1 MRPSRAKRRAQR
13 NGGARRREQRGVG
26 RQPRGPT
33 RRPVVAV
40 RELKGAGR
48 RAVNRP
54 TGSKGPC
61 SSGRR
66 TSSRVSA
73 RGRRL
78 RGAWGEEEGARARD
92 DLSRQTH
99 EHVAQKA
106 ERSASEP
113 PPSKLTSQKTAA
125 PNADKLSDSTA
136 PSRCIPALQDRDFSE
151 GAGRAKSSSFQ
162 LRHLLG

>member
-1 MRPSRAKRRAQR
+1 MARDIAGVGDERDAASRAP
-13 NGGARRREQRGVG
+13 
-26 RQPRGPT
+26 PRGTGRWAPAA
-33 RRPVVAV
+33 RA
-40 RELKGAGR
+40 REAPDGRGEGAGR
-48 RAVNRP
+48 CRQA
-54 TGSKGPC
+54 
-61 SSGRR
+61 RR
-66 TSSRVSA
+66 QSPD
-73 RGRRL
+73 RL
-78 RGAWGEEEGARARD
+78 DRNLLSWAASEPQGMGEEEGARARD